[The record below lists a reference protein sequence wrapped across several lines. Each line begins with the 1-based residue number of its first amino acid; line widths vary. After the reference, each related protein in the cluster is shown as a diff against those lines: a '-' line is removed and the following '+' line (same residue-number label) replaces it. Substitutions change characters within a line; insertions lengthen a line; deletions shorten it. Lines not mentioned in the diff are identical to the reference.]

1 MAAQEM
7 VMNYEEIFRR
17 NLGVFTAQ
25 QQERLRSASVLIVG
39 CGGIGGTVAMIMA
52 RSGIGRFTLVEPG
65 TFEPTN
71 LNRQICCFTDTLGR
85 NKAEVLRE
93 AILKVNPGAAVEA
106 VPRVL
111 ALSQVARMAGEC
123 DLVFPAADDYAYSIM
138 VFRLAREAGKPA
150 LMIVPSG
157 FWSIVTVIPVSGPMA
172 EEVHGIPFAETYEEL
187 RDLLAQKRNR
197 LATWFYPWLGGWRKE
212 YYREFIEG
220 EAPMAQ
226 ICPVVWLGSSLGA
239 LEAIKLLGGREKPV
253 AAPWFWSITK
263 DDVKK
268 QRLGGLNLQTL
279 MLLHRKIA
287 WRIFQGPFGGI
298 QSALQKLWWEKWYN
312 R

>member
-1 MAAQEM
+1 
-7 VMNYEEIFRR
+7 MNATVSYEDLIHR
-17 NLGVFTAQ
+17 NLGIFTRE

-39 CGGIGGTVAMIMA
+39 CGGIGGTVGTILA
-52 RSGIGRFTLVEPG
+52 RSGIGRFTLVEPES
-65 TFEPTN
+65 FEPTN

-93 AILKVNPGAAVEA
+93 SILRINPEA
-106 VPRVL
+106 KAEAFPSVLPLPRV
-111 ALSQVARMAGEC
+111 VRMAEAC
-123 DLVFPAADDYAYSIM
+123 DLVFPAADDYAYSVM

-157 FWSIVTVIPVSGPMA
+157 FWSIVTLIPPSGTRA
-172 EEVHGIPFAETYEEL
+172 EDMHGVPPVETYEEL
-187 RDLLAQKRNR
+187 RDLFSRKEYK

-212 YYREFIEG
+212 YYREFIEE

-239 LEAIKLLGGREKPV
+239 LEAVKLLSGREKPV
-253 AAPWFWSITK
+253 TAPWFWSITR
-263 DDVKK
+263 DGVEK
-268 QRLGGLNLQTL
+268 QRLGRLNLQSL

-287 WRIFQGPFGGI
+287 WRIFHGPLGGV
-298 QSALQKLWWEKWYN
+298 QSALQKIWWERWFN